1 MVKISA
7 YIVTL
12 NEEKRLGKTLQALKK
27 VADEIF
33 VIDSGST
40 DKTQKIAEKYGAK
53 FLFHKWK
60 NISAQKHY
68 GQELCH
74 NDWVLSL
81 DADEVLSPELIA
93 DIKEK
98 KPPQPMLIELKSAIC
113 FREIKSRVYLPR
125 LIIKCACITVKKAI
139 CRMI

>member
-12 NEEKRLGKTLQALKK
+12 NEEKRLAKTLQALKK

-68 GQELCH
+68 GQELCN
-74 NDWVLSL
+74 NDWVMSL

-93 DIKEK
+93 
-98 KPPQPMLIELKSAIC
+98 
-113 FREIKSRVYLPR
+113 EIKDKMKSPTDDAYKMNICDMLPGD
-125 LIIKCACITVKKAI
+125 
-139 CRMI
+139 

>member
-40 DKTQKIAEKYGAK
+40 DKTQEIAEI
-53 FLFHKWK
+53 FFH
-60 NISAQKHY
+60 
-68 GQELCH
+68 L
-74 NDWVLSL
+74 
-81 DADEVLSPELIA
+81 
-93 DIKEK
+93 
-98 KPPQPMLIELKSAIC
+98 
-113 FREIKSRVYLPR
+113 
-125 LIIKCACITVKKAI
+125 
-139 CRMI
+139 

>member
-40 DKTQKIAEKYGAK
+40 DKTQEIAEKYGAN

-60 NISAQKHY
+60 NISC
-68 GQELCH
+68 LMVMIRIDC
-74 NDWVLSL
+74 SC
-81 DADEVLSPELIA
+81 
-93 DIKEK
+93 
-98 KPPQPMLIELKSAIC
+98 IEIYK
-113 FREIKSRVYLPR
+113 
-125 LIIKCACITVKKAI
+125 
-139 CRMI
+139 